1 MKSKSKNT
9 NQLSLNFPKCA
20 IMPKNEGFPLAN
32 NNTKV
37 IKLNDRTKSNSKSD
51 YLNFVIKNTKSF

>member
-1 MKSKSKNT
+1 
-9 NQLSLNFPKCA
+9 
-20 IMPKNEGFPLAN
+20 MPKNEGFPLAN